1 MLDSSRQAIEELRA
15 LERAWKDSGQTTFDK
30 VLTLGE
36 VKMLI
41 AGDVQDRHGTGTD
54 AARDAFREAM
64 KSLRKGISWILADET
79 AVKYFEADRTFHHMT

>member
-15 LERAWKDSGQTTFDK
+15 LERAWKASGQTTFDK

-36 VKMLI
+36 VKVLV
-41 AGDVQDRHGTGTD
+41 AGDVQDRHGVGTD
-54 AARDAFREAM
+54 AARDAFREAL
-64 KSLRKGISWILADET
+64 KGLRDGVSWILTDGT